1 MEKGKLKMS
10 KKVEDEKYYERF
22 DPVLRILHFF
32 VIISFLTLAIT
43 GMTIKFSGVGIFQT
57 ISKLLGGY
65 QVTGFMHRVAAVI
78 TFGYFAGHLGYLFYL
93 KRKKGKSYKY
103 LFCGENSLMPNKN
116 DFKEY
121 LQTIKWFLGLG
132 ERPLY
137 GKWTYWE
144 KFDYFAVFWGVAIIG
159 VSGLML
165 WFPEFFTKLGVPGI
179 VINIASII
187 HSDEALLATG
197 FIFTVHFFNT
207 HFRPDKFP
215 MDKVIFTGSVP
226 LKELRKDRP
235 RLYKEL
241 VESGELEKYLV
252 APPSKRFLIAVK
264 VFGFA
269 ALITG
274 IIFIILI
281 IYSMIFL
288 YK

>member
-1 MEKGKLKMS
+1 MNKDIVKEKQ
-10 KKVEDEKYYERF
+10 YERF
-22 DPVLRILHFF
+22 DPILRTLHLL
-32 VIISFLTLAIT
+32 VIISFLTLAFT
-43 GMTIKFSGVGIFQT
+43 GTTIKFSGVGIFQT

-65 QVTGFMHRVAAVI
+65 QVTGFLHRVAAVI
-78 TFGYFAGHLGYLFYL
+78 TFGYLVAHLGYMFYL
-93 KRKKGKSYKY
+93 KRKEGKPYKY
-103 LFCGENSLMPNKN
+103 FLCGENSLMPNKN

-121 LQTIKWFLGLG
+121 IQTIKWFLGMR
-132 ERPLY
+132 ERPSY

-159 VSGLML
+159 ASGLLL
-165 WFPEFFTKLGVPGI
+165 WFPEFFTKLGIPGLI
-179 VINIASII
+179 INIATII

-226 LKELRKDRP
+226 IEELKKDRP

-241 VESGELEKYLV
+241 VESGELEKHLV
-252 APPSKRFLIAVK
+252 DPPSKRFLIAVK
-264 VFGFA
+264 IFGFA
-269 ALITG
+269 ALATG

-281 IYSMIFL
+281 IYSMVFL

>member
-1 MEKGKLKMS
+1 MNNDSAKEKQ
-10 KKVEDEKYYERF
+10 YERF
-22 DPVLRILHFF
+22 DPVLRTLHFF
-32 VIISFLTLAIT
+32 VIISFLTLVLT
-43 GMTIKFSGVGIFQT
+43 GTTIKFSGVGIFQT

-78 TFGYFAGHLGYLFYL
+78 TFGYFIAHLAYMFYL
-93 KRKKGKSYKY
+93 KRKNGKSYKY
-103 LFCGENSLMPNKN
+103 FLCGENSLVPNKN

-121 LQTIKWFLGLG
+121 VQTIKWFLGMA

-159 VSGLML
+159 ASGLLL
-165 WFPEFFTKLGVPGI
+165 WCPEFFTKLGVPGA
-179 VINIASII
+179 VINIATII

-226 LKELRKDRP
+226 LKELKKDRP
-235 RLYKEL
+235 RLYKQL

-252 APPSKRFLIAVK
+252 DPPSKRFLIVVK
-264 VFGFA
+264 IFGFA
-269 ALITG
+269 ALATG
-274 IIFIILI
+274 IVFIILI
-281 IYSMIFL
+281 IYSMVFL